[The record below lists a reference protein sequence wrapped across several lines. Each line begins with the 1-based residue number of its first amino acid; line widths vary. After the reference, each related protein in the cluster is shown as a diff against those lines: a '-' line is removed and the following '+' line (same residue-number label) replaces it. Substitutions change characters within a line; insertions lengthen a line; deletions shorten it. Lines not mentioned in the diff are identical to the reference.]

1 VVSTDGTAEVYN
13 LTVDEAHTYFVGD
26 GAWLV
31 HNACPSDGAGGG
43 VKYDIR
49 FIDDG
54 STFDVA
60 FGVGED
66 LPAFANSFQNPP
78 ALYWREWPDSL
89 IRKNGVG
96 LDLPIRA
103 NQILILNQ
111 PGIMAGSIPLI
122 MNRIRD
128 QDFIG
133 NIPAIRFNLARL
145 NNPRLT
151 TTVQELSYILQ
162 DDKLF
167 SMTHFYTNTMP
178 VSGAGLDEIL
188 DKINLKRG
196 K

>member
-1 VVSTDGTAEVYN
+1 
-13 LTVDEAHTYFVGD
+13 
-26 GAWLV
+26 
-31 HNACPSDGAGGG
+31 
-43 VKYDIR
+43 
-49 FIDDG
+49 
-54 STFDVA
+54 
-60 FGVGED
+60 
-66 LPAFANSFQNPP
+66 
-78 ALYWREWPDSL
+78 
-89 IRKNGVG
+89 
-96 LDLPIRA
+96 
-103 NQILILNQ
+103 
-111 PGIMAGSIPLI
+111 MAGSTPLI